1 MLFSRLQF
9 RSPLQE
15 IDEEWYC
22 MLNDLM
28 EKRKKILAESEEH
41 KNRRNELNAAASKF
55 ARERNTLN
63 NQTREF
69 VEEAQKN
76 KDLRD
81 KSNQDVLDLKA
92 QRNEFNDKA
101 NVLFEEIEA
110 FKKEHGTLKNR
121 GIKEL
126 QKQIEY
132 MEYRQQTE
140 VFTTDK
146 ERELIEKI
154 KQMMA
159 QVREQEA
166 ELEQN
171 KEMRT
176 KITEARDF
184 RKLASDLH
192 AKVTEFAELA
202 QKHHDLMVEFYRK
215 ADKSREA
222 ADSAHKSFVEAQESA
237 DDEHKFFIACQKE
250 LRDYDKVIS
259 GLRKKTKKV
268 KVTKEQKA
276 VRKEAE
282 SLFKNFRAGEKLTT
296 DDILLLQRSK
306 LIWFF
311 FLYIFQR
318 QEWFNRFT
326 AILY

>member
-1 MLFSRLQF
+1 
-9 RSPLQE
+9 
-15 IDEEWYC
+15 

-41 KNRRNELNAAASKF
+41 KNRRNDLNAAASKA

-76 KDLRD
+76 KDIRD
-81 KSNQDVLDLKA
+81 KYNQEVLDLKA
-92 QRNEFNDKA
+92 QRNELNDKA
-101 NVLFEEIEA
+101 NVLFEDIEA

-121 GIKEL
+121 GTKEL

-154 KQMMA
+154 KQMRS
-159 QVREQEA
+159 QIREQEA

-176 KITEARDF
+176 KISEARDF
-184 RKLASDLH
+184 RRQASELH
-192 AKVTEFAELA
+192 AKVTESAELA

-222 ADSAHKSFVEAQESA
+222 ADASHKGFVESQESA
-237 DDEHKFFIACQKE
+237 DSEHKSFIACQKE

-282 SLFKNFRAGEKLTT
+282 SLFKSFRAGEKLTT

-306 LIWFF
+306 LI
-311 FLYIFQR
+311 
-318 QEWFNRFT
+318 
-326 AILY
+326 

>member
-1 MLFSRLQF
+1 
-9 RSPLQE
+9 
-15 IDEEWYC
+15 

-28 EKRKKILAESEEH
+28 EKRKKTLAESEEH
-41 KNRRNELNAAASKF
+41 KNRRNELNANASKF

-81 KSNQDVLDLKA
+81 KSNQEVLDIKA
-92 QRNEFNDKA
+92 QRNEMNDKA
-101 NVLFEEIEA
+101 NVLFEDIEG
-110 FKKEHGTLKNR
+110 FKKEHGTVKNR

-146 ERELIEKI
+146 ERELIDKI
-154 KQMMA
+154 KQMKG

-166 ELEQN
+166 EFEQN

-176 KITEARDF
+176 KVTEAREF
-184 RKLASDLH
+184 RKAASDLH
-192 AKVTEFAELA
+192 AKVTEVAELA
-202 QKHHDLMVEFYRK
+202 QKHHDLMVESYRK

-222 ADSAHKSFVEAQESA
+222 ADAAHKSFVEAQESA
-237 DDEHKFFIACQKE
+237 DAEHKFFIACQKE

-306 LIWFF
+306 LI
-311 FLYIFQR
+311 
-318 QEWFNRFT
+318 
-326 AILY
+326 

>member
-1 MLFSRLQF
+1 
-9 RSPLQE
+9 
-15 IDEEWYC
+15 

-41 KNRRNELNAAASKF
+41 KNRRNELNASASKF

-81 KSNQDVLDLKA
+81 KYNHDVLDLKA
-92 QRNEFNDKA
+92 QRNDFNDKA
-101 NVLFEEIEA
+101 NVLFEEIES

-121 GIKEL
+121 GVKEL
-126 QKQIEY
+126 QKQIEF

-154 KQMMA
+154 KHMMA

-171 KEMRT
+171 KEIRT
-176 KITEARDF
+176 KITGARDF

-202 QKHHDLMVEFYRK
+202 QKHHDLMVDSYRK

-222 ADSAHKSFVEAQESA
+222 ADTAHKSFVESQESA
-237 DDEHKFFIACQKE
+237 DSEHKFFIACQKE

-268 KVTKEQKA
+268 KITKEQKA

-306 LIWFF
+306 LI
-311 FLYIFQR
+311 
-318 QEWFNRFT
+318 
-326 AILY
+326 

>member
-1 MLFSRLQF
+1 
-9 RSPLQE
+9 
-15 IDEEWYC
+15 

-41 KNRRNELNAAASKF
+41 KNRRNELNAAASKS

-69 VEEAQKN
+69 VEDAQKN

-81 KSNQDVLDLKA
+81 KNNQDVLDLKA
-92 QRNEFNDKA
+92 QRNDFNDKA
-101 NVLFEEIEA
+101 NVLFDEIEG

-121 GIKEL
+121 GVKEL
-126 QKQIEY
+126 QKQIEF

-154 KQMMA
+154 KQMMV

-171 KEMRT
+171 KEIRT
-176 KITEARDF
+176 KISGARDF

-202 QKHHDLMVEFYRK
+202 QKHHDLMVDSYRK

-222 ADSAHKSFVEAQESA
+222 ADAAHKSFVEAQESA
-237 DDEHKFFIACQKE
+237 DSEHKFFIACQKE

-306 LIWFF
+306 LI
-311 FLYIFQR
+311 
-318 QEWFNRFT
+318 
-326 AILY
+326 

>member
-1 MLFSRLQF
+1 
-9 RSPLQE
+9 
-15 IDEEWYC
+15 

-101 NVLFEEIEA
+101 NVLFEDIEA

-222 ADSAHKSFVEAQESA
+222 ADAAHKSFVEAQESA
-237 DDEHKFFIACQKE
+237 DAEHKFFIACQKE

-306 LIWFF
+306 LI
-311 FLYIFQR
+311 
-318 QEWFNRFT
+318 
-326 AILY
+326 

>member
-1 MLFSRLQF
+1 
-9 RSPLQE
+9 
-15 IDEEWYC
+15 
-22 MLNDLM
+22 M
-28 EKRKKILAESEEH
+28 EKRKKTLAESEEH
-41 KNRRNELNAAASKF
+41 KNRRNELNASASKF

-76 KDLRD
+76 KDFRD
-81 KSNQDVLDLKA
+81 TSNQSVLDVKG

-146 ERELIEKI
+146 ERELIDKI
-154 KQMMA
+154 KQMKG

-176 KITEARDF
+176 KIAEAREF
-184 RKLASDLH
+184 RKQASDLH
-192 AKVTEFAELA
+192 AKVTEVAELA
-202 QKHHDLMVEFYRK
+202 QKHHDLMVESYRK

-222 ADSAHKSFVEAQESA
+222 ADAAHKSFVEAQESA
-237 DDEHKFFIACQKE
+237 DAEHKFFIACQKE

-306 LIWFF
+306 LI
-311 FLYIFQR
+311 
-318 QEWFNRFT
+318 
-326 AILY
+326 

>member
-1 MLFSRLQF
+1 MFCLKISR
-9 RSPLQE
+9 SS
-15 IDEEWYC
+15 
-22 MLNDLM
+22 
-28 EKRKKILAESEEH
+28 KKSTGLS
-41 KNRRNELNAAASKF
+41 
-55 ARERNTLN
+55 
-63 NQTREF
+63 
-69 VEEAQKN
+69 
-76 KDLRD
+76 
-81 KSNQDVLDLKA
+81 
-92 QRNEFNDKA
+92 
-101 NVLFEEIEA
+101 
-110 FKKEHGTLKNR
+110 KNR

-132 MEYRQQTE
+132 MEYREQTE

-154 KQMMA
+154 KQMKG

-176 KITEARDF
+176 KITRHGISA
-184 RKLASDLH
+184 KLASELH
-192 AKVTEFAELA
+192 AKVTEVAELA
-202 QKHHDLMVEFYRK
+202 QKHHDLMVESYRK

-222 ADSAHKSFVEAQESA
+222 ADAAHKSFVEAQEAA
-237 DDEHKFFIACQKE
+237 DAEHKSFIACQKE

-282 SLFKNFRAGEKLTT
+282 QPVQEFPCRRKTYHRRHPAPPALKTHLISYYPAFFSLSNN
-296 DDILLLQRSK
+296 
-306 LIWFF
+306 LID
-311 FLYIFQR
+311 LR
-318 QEWFNRFT
+318 
-326 AILY
+326 

>member
-1 MLFSRLQF
+1 
-9 RSPLQE
+9 
-15 IDEEWYC
+15 
-22 MLNDLM
+22 M
-28 EKRKKILAESEEH
+28 EKRKKTLAESEEH
-41 KNRRNELNAAASKF
+41 KNRRNELNASASKF

-81 KSNQDVLDLKA
+81 KYNQSVLDIKA

-110 FKKEHGTLKNR
+110 FKKEHGTQKNR
-121 GIKEL
+121 GVKEL

-146 ERELIEKI
+146 ERELIDKI
-154 KQMMA
+154 KQMKA

-176 KITEARDF
+176 SISEAREF
-184 RKLASDLH
+184 RKQASDLH
-192 AKVTEFAELA
+192 AKVTEVAELA
-202 QKHHDLMVEFYRK
+202 QKHHDLMVESYRK

-222 ADSAHKSFVEAQESA
+222 ADAAHKSFVEAQESA
-237 DDEHKFFIACQKE
+237 DAEHKFFIACQKE

-306 LIWFF
+306 LI
-311 FLYIFQR
+311 
-318 QEWFNRFT
+318 
-326 AILY
+326 

>member
-1 MLFSRLQF
+1 
-9 RSPLQE
+9 
-15 IDEEWYC
+15 

-81 KSNQDVLDLKA
+81 KSNQDVLDLKT
-92 QRNEFNDKA
+92 QRNDFNDKA

-176 KITEARDF
+176 KVTEARDF

-222 ADSAHKSFVEAQESA
+222 ADAAHKSFVEAQESA
-237 DDEHKFFIACQKE
+237 DAEHKFFIACQKE

-306 LIWFF
+306 LI
-311 FLYIFQR
+311 
-318 QEWFNRFT
+318 
-326 AILY
+326 

>member
-1 MLFSRLQF
+1 
-9 RSPLQE
+9 
-15 IDEEWYC
+15 

-69 VEEAQKN
+69 VEDAQKN

-92 QRNEFNDKA
+92 QRNDFNDKA
-101 NVLFEEIEA
+101 NVLFEEIEV

-176 KITEARDF
+176 K
-184 RKLASDLH
+184 LASDLH

-215 ADKSREA
+215 ADKSRES
-222 ADSAHKSFVEAQESA
+222 ADAAHKSFVEAQESA
-237 DDEHKFFIACQKE
+237 DAEHKFFIACQKE

-306 LIWFF
+306 LI
-311 FLYIFQR
+311 
-318 QEWFNRFT
+318 
-326 AILY
+326 

>member
-1 MLFSRLQF
+1 
-9 RSPLQE
+9 
-15 IDEEWYC
+15 

-41 KNRRNELNAAASKF
+41 KNRRNELNAAASKS
-55 ARERNTLN
+55 ARERNALN

-69 VEEAQKN
+69 VEDAQKN

-81 KSNQDVLDLKA
+81 KYNQDVLDLKG
-92 QRNEFNDKA
+92 QRNDFNDKA
-101 NVLFEEIEA
+101 NVLFEEIES

-121 GIKEL
+121 GVKEL
-126 QKQIEY
+126 QKQIEF

-154 KQMMA
+154 KQMVA

-171 KEMRT
+171 KEIRT

-202 QKHHDLMVEFYRK
+202 QKHHDLMVDSYRK

-222 ADSAHKSFVEAQESA
+222 ADASHKSFVEAQESA
-237 DDEHKFFIACQKE
+237 DSEHKFFIACQKE

-306 LIWFF
+306 LI
-311 FLYIFQR
+311 
-318 QEWFNRFT
+318 
-326 AILY
+326 

>member
-1 MLFSRLQF
+1 
-9 RSPLQE
+9 
-15 IDEEWYC
+15 

-41 KNRRNELNAAASKF
+41 KNRRNELNASASKY

-81 KSNQDVLDLKA
+81 KYNQDVLDLKA
-92 QRNEFNDKA
+92 QRNELNDKA
-101 NVLFEEIEA
+101 NVLFEEIEG

-171 KEMRT
+171 KEMRF
-176 KITEARDF
+176 KITEARDL

-215 ADKSREA
+215 ADKSRES
-222 ADSAHKSFVEAQESA
+222 ADGAHKSFVESQESA
-237 DDEHKFFIACQKE
+237 DSEHKFFIACQKE

-306 LIWFF
+306 LI
-311 FLYIFQR
+311 
-318 QEWFNRFT
+318 
-326 AILY
+326 

>member
-1 MLFSRLQF
+1 
-9 RSPLQE
+9 
-15 IDEEWYC
+15 

-28 EKRKKILAESEEH
+28 EKRKKTLAESEEH
-41 KNRRNELNAAASKF
+41 KNHRNELNASASKF
-55 ARERNTLN
+55 ARDRNTLN

-81 KSNQDVLDLKA
+81 TYNQSVLDIKG

-146 ERELIEKI
+146 ERELIDKI
-154 KQMMA
+154 KQMKG

-176 KITEARDF
+176 KIAEAREF
-184 RKLASDLH
+184 RKQASDLH
-192 AKVTEFAELA
+192 AKVTEVAELA
-202 QKHHDLMVEFYRK
+202 QKHHDLMVESYRK

-222 ADSAHKSFVEAQESA
+222 ADAAHKSFVEAQESA
-237 DDEHKFFIACQKE
+237 DAEHKFFIACQKE

-306 LIWFF
+306 LI
-311 FLYIFQR
+311 
-318 QEWFNRFT
+318 
-326 AILY
+326 

>member
-1 MLFSRLQF
+1 
-9 RSPLQE
+9 
-15 IDEEWYC
+15 

-101 NVLFEEIEA
+101 NVLFEDIEA

-176 KITEARDF
+176 KVTEARDF

-222 ADSAHKSFVEAQESA
+222 ADAAHKSFVEAQESA
-237 DDEHKFFIACQKE
+237 DAEHKFFIACQKE

-306 LIWFF
+306 LI
-311 FLYIFQR
+311 
-318 QEWFNRFT
+318 
-326 AILY
+326 

>member
-1 MLFSRLQF
+1 
-9 RSPLQE
+9 
-15 IDEEWYC
+15 

-81 KSNQDVLDLKA
+81 KYNQDVLDLKA
-92 QRNEFNDKA
+92 QRNDFNDKA
-101 NVLFEEIEA
+101 NVLFEEIEG

-121 GIKEL
+121 GVKEL
-126 QKQIEY
+126 QKQIEF

-202 QKHHDLMVEFYRK
+202 QKHHDLMVESYRK

-222 ADSAHKSFVEAQESA
+222 ADAAHKSFVEAQESA
-237 DDEHKFFIACQKE
+237 DSEHKFFIACQKRTSR
-250 LRDYDKVIS
+250 LRQ
-259 GLRKKTKKV
+259 G
-268 KVTKEQKA
+268 
-276 VRKEAE
+276 
-282 SLFKNFRAGEKLTT
+282 NFR
-296 DDILLLQRSK
+296 SP
-306 LIWFF
+306 
-311 FLYIFQR
+311 
-318 QEWFNRFT
+318 
-326 AILY
+326 

>member
-1 MLFSRLQF
+1 
-9 RSPLQE
+9 
-15 IDEEWYC
+15 

-92 QRNEFNDKA
+92 QRNDFNDKA
-101 NVLFEEIEA
+101 NILFEEIES

-222 ADSAHKSFVEAQESA
+222 ADAAHKNFVEAQESA
-237 DDEHKFFIACQKE
+237 DAEHKFFIACQKE

-306 LIWFF
+306 LI
-311 FLYIFQR
+311 
-318 QEWFNRFT
+318 
-326 AILY
+326 

>member
-1 MLFSRLQF
+1 
-9 RSPLQE
+9 
-15 IDEEWYC
+15 

-69 VEEAQKN
+69 VEDAQKN

-81 KSNQDVLDLKA
+81 KYNQDVLDLKA
-92 QRNEFNDKA
+92 QRNDFNDKA
-101 NVLFEEIEA
+101 NVLFEEIEG

-121 GIKEL
+121 GVREL
-126 QKQIEY
+126 QKQIEF

-171 KEMRT
+171 KEIRT
-176 KITEARDF
+176 KISGARDF

-202 QKHHDLMVEFYRK
+202 QKHHDLMVDSYRK

-222 ADSAHKSFVEAQESA
+222 ADAAHKSFVEAQESA
-237 DDEHKFFIACQKE
+237 DSEHKFFIACQKE

-306 LIWFF
+306 LI
-311 FLYIFQR
+311 
-318 QEWFNRFT
+318 
-326 AILY
+326 

>member
-1 MLFSRLQF
+1 
-9 RSPLQE
+9 
-15 IDEEWYC
+15 

-28 EKRKKILAESEEH
+28 EKRKKTLAESEEH
-41 KNRRNELNAAASKF
+41 KNRRNELNASASKF

-81 KSNQDVLDLKA
+81 KYNQSVLDVKA

-110 FKKEHGTLKNR
+110 FKKEHGTQKNR
-121 GIKEL
+121 GVKEL

-146 ERELIEKI
+146 ERELIDKI
-154 KQMMA
+154 KQMKA

-176 KITEARDF
+176 SIAEAREF
-184 RKLASDLH
+184 RKQASDLH
-192 AKVTEFAELA
+192 AKVTEVAELA
-202 QKHHDLMVEFYRK
+202 QKHHDLMVESYRK

-222 ADSAHKSFVEAQESA
+222 ADAAHKSFVEAQESA
-237 DDEHKFFIACQKE
+237 DAEHKFFITCQKE

-306 LIWFF
+306 LI
-311 FLYIFQR
+311 
-318 QEWFNRFT
+318 
-326 AILY
+326 

>member
-1 MLFSRLQF
+1 
-9 RSPLQE
+9 
-15 IDEEWYC
+15 
-22 MLNDLM
+22 M
-28 EKRKKILAESEEH
+28 EKRKKTLAESEEH
-41 KNRRNELNAAASKF
+41 KNRRNELNATASKF
-55 ARERNTLN
+55 ARDRNTLN

-81 KSNQDVLDLKA
+81 KYNQEVLDIKG

-101 NVLFEEIEA
+101 NVLFEDIEA

-126 QKQIEY
+126 QKQIDY

-146 ERELIEKI
+146 ERELIDKI
-154 KQMMA
+154 KQMKG

-176 KITEARDF
+176 KIAEAREF
-184 RKLASDLH
+184 RKQASDLH
-192 AKVTEFAELA
+192 AKVTEVAELA
-202 QKHHDLMVEFYRK
+202 QKHHDLMVESYRK

-222 ADSAHKSFVEAQESA
+222 ADAAHKSFVEAQESA
-237 DDEHKFFIACQKE
+237 DAEHKFFIACQKE

-306 LIWFF
+306 LI
-311 FLYIFQR
+311 
-318 QEWFNRFT
+318 
-326 AILY
+326 

>member
-1 MLFSRLQF
+1 
-9 RSPLQE
+9 
-15 IDEEWYC
+15 

-28 EKRKKILAESEEH
+28 EKRKKTLAESEEH
-41 KNRRNELNAAASKF
+41 KNRRNELNASASKF
-55 ARERNTLN
+55 ARDRNALN

-81 KSNQDVLDLKA
+81 KYNLEVLDIKA
-92 QRNEFNDKA
+92 RRNEFNDKA

-146 ERELIEKI
+146 ERELIDKI
-154 KQMMA
+154 KQMKG

-176 KITEARDF
+176 KVAEAREY
-184 RKLASDLH
+184 RKQASDLH
-192 AKVTEFAELA
+192 AKVTEVAELA
-202 QKHHDLMVEFYRK
+202 QKHHDLMVESYRK

-222 ADSAHKSFVEAQESA
+222 ADAAHKSFVEAQESA
-237 DDEHKFFIACQKE
+237 DAEHKFFIACQKE

-306 LIWFF
+306 LI
-311 FLYIFQR
+311 
-318 QEWFNRFT
+318 
-326 AILY
+326 

>member
-1 MLFSRLQF
+1 
-9 RSPLQE
+9 
-15 IDEEWYC
+15 

-92 QRNEFNDKA
+92 QRNDFNDKA

-222 ADSAHKSFVEAQESA
+222 ADAAHKSFVEAQESA
-237 DDEHKFFIACQKE
+237 DSEHKFFIACQKE

-306 LIWFF
+306 LI
-311 FLYIFQR
+311 
-318 QEWFNRFT
+318 
-326 AILY
+326 

>member
-1 MLFSRLQF
+1 
-9 RSPLQE
+9 
-15 IDEEWYC
+15 

-101 NVLFEEIEA
+101 NVLFEDIEA

-222 ADSAHKSFVEAQESA
+222 ADAAHKSFVEAQESA

-306 LIWFF
+306 LI
-311 FLYIFQR
+311 
-318 QEWFNRFT
+318 
-326 AILY
+326 

>member
-1 MLFSRLQF
+1 
-9 RSPLQE
+9 
-15 IDEEWYC
+15 

-28 EKRKKILAESEEH
+28 EKRKKTLAESEEH
-41 KNRRNELNAAASKF
+41 KNRRNELNASASKF
-55 ARERNTLN
+55 ARDRNTLN

-81 KSNQDVLDLKA
+81 KYNQEVLDIKA
-92 QRNEFNDKA
+92 KRNELNDKA
-101 NVLFEEIEA
+101 NVLFEDIEA
-110 FKKEHGTLKNR
+110 FKKEHGTQKNR
-121 GIKEL
+121 GVKEL

-146 ERELIEKI
+146 ERELIDKI
-154 KQMMA
+154 KQMKG

-176 KITEARDF
+176 KISEAREF
-184 RKLASDLH
+184 RKEASDLH
-192 AKVTEFAELA
+192 AKVTEVAELA
-202 QKHHDLMVEFYRK
+202 QKHHDLMVESYRK

-222 ADSAHKSFVEAQESA
+222 ADAAHKSFVEAQESA
-237 DDEHKFFIACQKE
+237 DAEHKFFIACQKE

-306 LIWFF
+306 LI
-311 FLYIFQR
+311 
-318 QEWFNRFT
+318 
-326 AILY
+326 

>member
-1 MLFSRLQF
+1 
-9 RSPLQE
+9 
-15 IDEEWYC
+15 

-76 KDLRD
+76 KVLRD

-92 QRNEFNDKA
+92 QRNDFNDKA
-101 NVLFEEIEA
+101 NVLFEEIES

-192 AKVTEFAELA
+192 AKVTELAELA

-222 ADSAHKSFVEAQESA
+222 ADASHKSFVEAQESA
-237 DDEHKFFIACQKE
+237 DAEHKFFIACQKE

-306 LIWFF
+306 LI
-311 FLYIFQR
+311 
-318 QEWFNRFT
+318 
-326 AILY
+326 